1 MTHVRSASAALA
13 LVGLV
18 VLAGCLGP
26 LAQYTAAPATVAADA
41 HEPLG
46 YVAGDVTAVPFDY
59 RIGDGPLSTNV
70 TVTGQV
76 ASYGKVVDGNV
87 ATFVLF
93 STPDREVRGES
104 LNPLVRLTDREAVE
118 WTLERV
124 DGLAGFA
131 ADASGLAVGDVG
143 SLREVGVT
151 ERTILGERT
160 EVVTYAGTATVDG
173 RPTGAL
179 VHFAAVE
186 HGEDVIL
193 VVGVHAAAFDE
204 TANLGALMEQIEHA
218 DSSR

>member
-26 LAQYTAAPATVAADA
+26 LAQFTAAPATVSADA

-46 YVAGDVTAVPFDY
+46 YVAGDVTAVPFEY

-76 ASYGKVVDGNV
+76 ASYGKVVDGN
-87 ATFVLF
+87 AAAFVLF

-104 LNPLVRLTDREAVE
+104 LNPLVRFTDREAVG
-118 WTLERV
+118 WALERV
-124 DGLAGFA
+124 AGLA
-131 ADASGLAVGDVG
+131 ADASGFTVGDVG

-151 ERTILGERT
+151 ERTILGERA

-173 RPTGAL
+173 RPTGAI

-186 HGEDVIL
+186 HGDDVIL
-193 VVGVHAAAFDE
+193 VVGVHASDFDE
-204 TANLGALMEQIEHA
+204 ADNVGTLAERIEHPE
-218 DSSR
+218 STR